1 MLQIKCRLSGWSGV
15 GGKVCSNIRT
25 QTLQTKNPSPESI
38 NSIAVIRRK
47 LKGK

>member
-15 GGKVCSNIRT
+15 SGTVCNIKA
-25 QTLQTKNPSPESI
+25 QTLQTKNPSLESI